1 MVVGAMTVVVVMMVE
16 ARRDDGPQPPPRW
29 AEAEAEAGACQ
40 GLVTG
45 GASLLKTSIPG
56 TADKGS

>member
-1 MVVGAMTVVVVMMVE
+1 MMVE